1 MRKREKE
8 LKQLLQGR
16 ENKTMDNKTINEISE
31 ILQDIRE
38 DKDLDKLIESIE
50 KIENL
55 EVLNEE
61 KLSLKLLKDPET
73 KEAYEKLRVKLVK
86 TLVDLYNLKTKNFGR
101 FDSGIVD
108 WLDRPDSKTR
118 KNGSTFVKDTQE
130 LFDDY
135 IFDSSQT
142 RKMGF

>member
-1 MRKREKE
+1 
-8 LKQLLQGR
+8 
-16 ENKTMDNKTINEISE
+16 MDNKTINEISE

-61 KLSLKLLKDPET
+61 KLSTKLLKDPET

-86 TLVDLYNLKTKNFGR
+86 TLVDLYNLTTKNFGR
-101 FDSGIVD
+101 LDSGIVD

-118 KNGSTFVKDTQE
+118 KDGSSFAKDTHQ

-135 IFDSSQT
+135 IFDTGHT
-142 RKMGF
+142 RKMKF

>member
-1 MRKREKE
+1 
-8 LKQLLQGR
+8 
-16 ENKTMDNKTINEISE
+16 MDNKTINEISE

-61 KLSLKLLKDPET
+61 KLSTKLLKDPET

-86 TLVDLYNLKTKNFGR
+86 TLVDLYNLSSKNFGSL
-101 FDSGIVD
+101 DSGIVD
-108 WLDRPDSKTR
+108 WLDRPDSKIR
-118 KNGSTFVKDTQE
+118 KDGSTFVKNTNE

-135 IFDSSQT
+135 IFDNTQT
-142 RKMGF
+142 RKIGF